1 MRVERYQRAGATSDV
16 ALDTSVPALI
26 VKIGHYPLH
35 HGGVGAIRSLGR
47 LGVPVY
53 AVTEDRFVPAAF
65 SRYLRGR
72 FDWPTTGTE
81 APDYLVGGL
90 LDIGT
95 RIGRPTVLL
104 PTDEEAAVLIAEY
117 PDVLSEWFLFPRLAD
132 PKLPRRLAD
141 KQGLYEICV
150 EQGIAAPWTVSPVS
164 QHEIE
169 EFASTA
175 VFPIVAKNRA
185 AYARRQAPAVSGT
198 TRLDDSASLLRLA
211 RSWGARPSV
220 VLQEYLPQQHSRD
233 WFVHGYFDAGS
244 QPQVLFT
251 GIKTRS
257 WPPNAGMTACAYA
270 VSNPELAELTADLC
284 QRIGYHGVVDLDWR
298 LDLRDGRY
306 KLVDF
311 NPRMGAQFRL
321 FESVGD
327 GGEHVDV
334 VRAAYL
340 DLTGQAVPRG
350 PQRTGRRFLLEIVDL
365 PARVAH
371 RHNPPTPE
379 VRVGAGTELAWWA
392 RDDPKPFFVMLA
404 RLLRP
409 GLDYLRQRFRP
420 RRPAMPVSTRKDKR

>member
-1 MRVERYQRAGATSDV
+1 MEAEREAPSLV
-16 ALDTSVPALI
+16 AVDTSAPVLI

-47 LGVPVY
+47 LGVPAY
-53 AVTEDRFVPAAF
+53 AITEDRFVPAAF

-81 APDYLVGGL
+81 AAEHLLGGL

-104 PTDEEAAVLIAEY
+104 PTDEEAAVLIAEF
-117 PDVLSEWFLFPRLAD
+117 PDVLGEWFLFPRLAD
-132 PKLPRRLAD
+132 PKLARRLAD

-150 EQGIAAPWTVSPVS
+150 EQGVAVPWTMSPVS
-164 QHEIE
+164 QREVE
-169 EFASTA
+169 EFAATA
-175 VFPIVAKNRA
+175 DFPVVAKNRA
-185 AYARRQAPAVSGT
+185 AYARRRAPAVPGT
-198 TRLDDSASLLRLA
+198 TRLDDPASLMRLA
-211 RSWGARPSV
+211 AGWGEQPSV

-233 WFVHGYFDAGS
+233 WFVHGYFDAES
-244 QPQVLFT
+244 RPQALFT

-270 VSNPELAELTADLC
+270 VSNPELAELTTNLC
-284 QRIGYHGVVDLDWR
+284 QRIGYHGIVDLDWR

-321 FESVGD
+321 CESVSD
-327 GGEHVDV
+327 RGEHIDV

-340 DLTGQAVPRG
+340 DLTGQAVPQS
-350 PQRTGRRFLLEIVDL
+350 PQREGRRFLLEIVDL

-371 RHNPPTPE
+371 RHNPPAPE
-379 VRVGAGTELAWWA
+379 ALPTGAGTELAWWA
-392 RDDPKPFFVMLA
+392 SDDPKPFFVMLA

-409 GLDYLRQRFRP
+409 GLDYLRQRWSRS
-420 RRPAMPVSTRKDKR
+420 RREATSITTRKDLG

>member
-1 MRVERYQRAGATSDV
+1 MEAEREAPSLV
-16 ALDTSVPALI
+16 AVDTSAPVLI

-47 LGVPVY
+47 LGVPAY
-53 AVTEDRFVPAAF
+53 AITEDRFVPAAF

-81 APDYLVGGL
+81 APEHLLGGL

-104 PTDEEAAVLIAEY
+104 PTDEEAAVLIAEF
-117 PDVLSEWFLFPRLAD
+117 PDVLGEWFHFPRLAD
-132 PKLPRRLAD
+132 PKLARRLAD

-150 EQGIAAPWTVSPVS
+150 EQGVAAPWTMSPVS
-164 QHEIE
+164 QREVE
-169 EFASTA
+169 EFAATA
-175 VFPIVAKNRA
+175 DFPVVAKNRA
-185 AYARRQAPAVSGT
+185 AYARRRAPAVPGT
-198 TRLDDSASLLRLA
+198 TRLDDPTSLMRLA
-211 RSWGARPSV
+211 AGWGEQPSV

-233 WFVHGYFDAGS
+233 WFVHGYFDAES
-244 QPQVLFT
+244 RPQALFT

-270 VSNPELAELTADLC
+270 VSNPELAELTTNLC
-284 QRIGYHGVVDLDWR
+284 QRIGYHGIVDLDWR

-321 FESVGD
+321 CESVSD
-327 GGEHVDV
+327 RGEHIDV

-340 DLTGQAVPRG
+340 DLTGQAVPQS
-350 PQRTGRRFLLEIVDL
+350 PQREGRRFLLEIVDL

-371 RHNPPTPE
+371 RHNPPAPE
-379 VRVGAGTELAWWA
+379 ALPTGAGTELAWWA
-392 RDDPKPFFVMLA
+392 SDDPKPFFVMLA

-409 GLDYLRQRFRP
+409 GLDYLRQRWSRS
-420 RRPAMPVSTRKDKR
+420 RREATSITTRKDLG

>member
-1 MRVERYQRAGATSDV
+1 MFTSDV

-47 LGVPVY
+47 LGVPTY

-81 APDYLVGGL
+81 APEHLVDGL
-90 LDIGT
+90 LEIGR

-117 PDVLSEWFLFPRLAD
+117 PDVLGELFRFPRLAD

-150 EQGIAAPWTVSPVS
+150 EQGVAAPWTVCPVS

-169 EFASTA
+169 EFAATA
-175 VFPIVAKNRA
+175 AFPVVAKNRA
-185 AYARRQAPAVSGT
+185 AYARRRAPAVAGT
-198 TRLDDSASLLRLA
+198 TRLDDPASLLGLA
-211 RSWGARPSV
+211 RSWGERPSV
-220 VLQEYLPQQHSRD
+220 VLQEYLPQRHSRD
-233 WFVHGYFDAGS
+233 WFVHGYFDAGC

-270 VSNPELAELTADLC
+270 VRNPELAELTAHLC
-284 QRIGYHGVVDLDWR
+284 QRIGYHGIVDLDWR

-321 FESVGD
+321 FESV
-327 GGEHVDV
+327 ENVDV

-340 DLTGQAVPRG
+340 DLTGQAVPQG
-350 PQRTGRRFLLEIVDL
+350 PQREGRRFLLEIVDL

-371 RHNPPTPE
+371 RHNPPAPE
-379 VRVGAGTELAWWA
+379 PPARAGTELAWWA
-392 RDDPKPFFVMLA
+392 SDDPKPFFVMLT

-409 GLDYLRQRFRP
+409 GLDYLRQRFRS
-420 RRPAMPVSTRKDKR
+420 RRTAMPVSTRKDNR

>member
-1 MRVERYQRAGATSDV
+1 MEAESGASSRVAV
-16 ALDTSVPALI
+16 DTSGPVLI

-35 HGGVGAIRSLGR
+35 HGWVGAIRSLGR
-47 LGVPVY
+47 LGVPTY

-81 APDYLVGGL
+81 APEHLVGGL

-95 RIGRPTVLL
+95 RIGRPTILL
-104 PTDEEAAVLIAEY
+104 PTDEEAAVLIAEF
-117 PDVLSEWFLFPRLAD
+117 PDVLGERFLFPRLAD

-150 EQGIAAPWTVSPVS
+150 EQGIAAPWTMSPVS
-164 QHEIE
+164 QREVE

-175 VFPIVAKNRA
+175 DFPVVAKNRA
-185 AYARRQAPAVSGT
+185 AYTRRRAPAVPGT
-198 TRLDDSASLLRLA
+198 TRLDDSASLMRLA
-211 RSWGARPSV
+211 TGWGEHPSV
-220 VLQEYLPQQHSRD
+220 VLQEYLPQQCSRD

-244 QPQVLFT
+244 QPQALFT

-270 VSNPELAELTADLC
+270 VSNPELAELTTNLC
-284 QRIGYHGVVDLDWR
+284 QRIGYHGIVDLDWR
-298 LDLRDGRY
+298 LDVRDGQY
-306 KLVDF
+306 KLLDF

-321 FESVGD
+321 CESVCVSGARI
-327 GGEHVDV
+327 DV

-340 DLTGQAVPRG
+340 DLTGQAVPQG
-350 PQRTGRRFLLEIVDL
+350 PQREGRRFLLEIVDL

-371 RHNPPTPE
+371 RHNPPIP
-379 VRVGAGTELAWWA
+379 VAAPAGAGTELAWWA
-392 RDDPKPFFVMLA
+392 SDDPKPFFLMLA

-409 GLDYLRQRFRP
+409 GLEYLRQCWFRS
-420 RRPAMPVSTRKDKR
+420 RRAGTTVRT